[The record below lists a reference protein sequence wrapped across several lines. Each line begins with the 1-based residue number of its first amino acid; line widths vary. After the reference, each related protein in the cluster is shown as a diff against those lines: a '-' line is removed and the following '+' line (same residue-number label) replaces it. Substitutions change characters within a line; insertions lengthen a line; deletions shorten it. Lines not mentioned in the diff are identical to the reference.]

1 MRGILV
7 TIAIGGCVAA
17 VSGNALVLAEAGR
30 IPFPSGYRDWTHVK
44 SGLIDDP
51 AHPAF
56 ARYGG
61 VHHIYA
67 NPKAMTG
74 YRTGNFPDG
83 AILVYDLHTLV
94 PLPDG
99 SIDQGERRHLDV
111 MVKDRARFAETR
123 GWGYEE
129 FLASAPQTPTLT
141 PKQHAGHMAMYSAST
156 GNDPHFPQR
165 STHHTLMIVAGSP
178 AWRWLSARCRAP

>member
-141 PKQHAGHMAMYSAST
+141 PKAQAGCAACHA
-156 GNDPHFPQR
+156 
-165 STHHTLMIVAGSP
+165 
-178 AWRWLSARCRAP
+178 ARRAHGDVFSEYRE

>member
-7 TIAIGGCVAA
+7 TIAIGCCIAA

-111 MVKDRARFAETR
+111 MVKDSARFAETR

-129 FLASAPQTPTLT
+129 FLASAPQTPTLM
-141 PKQHAGHMAMYSAST
+141 PKARAGCAACHA
-156 GNDPHFPQR
+156 
-165 STHHTLMIVAGSP
+165 
-178 AWRWLSARCRAP
+178 ARRAHGDVFSEYRE

>member
-1 MRGILV
+1 LRGILV
-7 TIAIGGCVAA
+7 TIAIGCCLAA
-17 VSGNALVLAEAGR
+17 TSGNAPVLAEAGR

-44 SGLIDDP
+44 SGLIEDP

-61 VHHIYA
+61 LHHIYA

-74 YRTGNFPDG
+74 YRTGKFPDG

-111 MVKDRARFAETR
+111 MVKDSVRFAETH

-129 FLASAPQTPTLT
+129 FTANAPQMPTLT
-141 PKQHAGHMAMYSAST
+141 PKARAGCAACHA
-156 GNDPHFPQR
+156 
-165 STHHTLMIVAGSP
+165 
-178 AWRWLSARCRAP
+178 ARRAHGDVFSEYRE

>member
-1 MRGILV
+1 LRRIV
-7 TIAIGGCVAA
+7 VAIAIVCCVAA
-17 VSGNALVLAEAGR
+17 ASGNALVRGEADR

-44 SGLIDDP
+44 SGLIDAP

-61 VHHIYA
+61 IHHIYA
-67 NPKAMTG
+67 NPKAMIG

-111 MVKDRARFAETR
+111 MVKDSDRFAATH

-129 FLASAPQTPTLT
+129 FMANAPQVPALT
-141 PKQHAGHMAMYSAST
+141 PEARAGCAACHA
-156 GNDPHFPQR
+156 
-165 STHHTLMIVAGSP
+165 
-178 AWRWLSARCRAP
+178 ARRAHGDVFSEYRE

>member
-1 MRGILV
+1 MRGLLV
-7 TIAIGGCVAA
+7 TIAIVCCVAA
-17 VSGNALVLAEAGR
+17 TSGNALDPAEAGR

-44 SGLIDDP
+44 SGLIEDP

-74 YRTGNFPDG
+74 YRTGIFPDG

-94 PLPDG
+94 PLSDG

-111 MVKDRARFAETR
+111 MVKDSARFAETR

-129 FLASAPQTPTLT
+129 FMANAPQVPTLT
-141 PKQHAGHMAMYSAST
+141 PEARAACAACHA
-156 GNDPHFPQR
+156 
-165 STHHTLMIVAGSP
+165 
-178 AWRWLSARCRAP
+178 ARKAHGDVFSEYRE